1 MRKSKKWQMA
11 NSLLKTGRGEV
22 VAIGRVKIPKTS
34 WFNHEI
40 PLLSFVVIKKDD
52 SYISACI
59 HLRIDG
65 YGKTVEEAEVDM
77 ADNIWSFLE
86 MNFSSDNCK
95 DICWLNIYDLFKGS
109 KSSTILWDKYHA
121 VQLILAERGESTDSK
136 SHYMSLQKKID
147 LLEGKVSELEEKIMR
162 MNSEQMKSLISE
174 SMRKDEMREKIKGAN
189 AEQER
194 DLMSKCL
201 KGFFFKKDIIS
212 DTVVDTT
219 VSPLLNIPMRA
230 AGGVFV

>member
-22 VAIGRVKIPKTS
+22 VGIGRVKIPKTS

-40 PLLSFVVIKKDD
+40 PLLSFVVIKKGD

-65 YGKTVEEAEVDM
+65 YGKTVEDSEVDM

-86 MNFSSDNCK
+86 MNFGSDDCK
-95 DICWLNIYDLFKGS
+95 DRCWLNIHDLFKGS
-109 KSSTILWDKYHA
+109 KSSIILWDKYHA

-136 SHYMSLQKKID
+136 SHYMSLQKKIN
-147 LLEGKVSELEEKIMR
+147 LLEEKVSELEEKIRR
-162 MNSEQMKSLISE
+162 MNLEQMKSLISE
-174 SMRKDEMREKIKGAN
+174 SMRRNEMREKIKGAD
-189 AEQER
+189 AEQI
-194 DLMSKCL
+194 SKYTKEIL
-201 KGFFFKKDIIS
+201 FKKDIIS

-219 VSPLLNIPMRA
+219 VPECLNIPMRA
-230 AGGVFV
+230 ASSVFG